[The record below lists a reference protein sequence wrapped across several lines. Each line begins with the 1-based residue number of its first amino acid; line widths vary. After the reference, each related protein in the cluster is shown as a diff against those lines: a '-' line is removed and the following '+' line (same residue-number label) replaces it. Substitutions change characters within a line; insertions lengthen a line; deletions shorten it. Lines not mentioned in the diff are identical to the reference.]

1 MLNLGLHKIGASM
14 QIEKMLKRLKRF
26 KEVHSVVLNS
36 GKTDRKQ
43 NRRQTG
49 LVVFVVCSRPLGRS
63 MLVTSTVVV
72 TKIFAISSV
81 EVVTSLI
88 PGYVWDLT
96 MATPCIFLSSRR
108 VVVNS
113 GETAQEKS
121 GNRKTGS
128 GYPSMVGENG
138 RLSRVRRRSTGLQ
151 SQEAMKGE
159 LEVGLI
165 VDLIVDLPYPHHA
178 YCHLPRGRIAVWLL
192 GTKNGWHKSLLGGE
206 RSVQGGP
213 HGSALQPGPAN
224 AVGRRLTKR
233 FTGGVARP
241 I

>member
-1 MLNLGLHKIGASM
+1 LKKLKMV
-14 QIEKMLKRLKRF
+14 EK
-26 KEVHSVVLNS
+26 VHSVVLYS

-49 LVVFVVCSRPLGRS
+49 LVVFVVSSRPLGWS
-63 MLVTSTVVV
+63 MLVTGNVAAM
-72 TKIFAISSV
+72 KIFAISSA

-96 MATPCIFLSSRR
+96 MATPCIFLSSRG

-113 GETAQEKS
+113 GETAQKKNGSRE
-121 GNRKTGS
+121 TGG
-128 GYPSMVGENG
+128 GYPSMVWENG

-151 SQEAMKGE
+151 SPEAMKGKV
-159 LEVGLI
+159 EVGL
-165 VDLIVDLPYPHHA
+165 VLIVDLPYPHHA
-178 YCHLPRGRIAVWLL
+178 YCHVPKGRIAVWLL
-192 GTKNGWHKSLLGGE
+192 GTKNGWYKSPLGG
-206 RSVQGGP
+206 RRFVQGGP
-213 HGSALQPGPAN
+213 HRSPPQPGPAN
-224 AVGRRLTKR
+224 AVGRRLTRR